1 MPVERLSL
9 SASSS
14 SARTAPARTAI
25 VLALP
30 ALVTL
35 AIHEVVLTRPW
46 VDDSFI
52 FYRYATNWGHGLGLV
67 FNRGE
72 YVEGFSSFL
81 WTAMLA
87 LPSAVGLSPANTAPA
102 LGLLLAA
109 GCIVLVTAIGPT
121 LLGFSAWLAAL
132 AAVALALSPAFA
144 TYATSGMDVMLFAFV
159 LLAAVAA
166 CARMVELSREGP
178 VDGRSTALAVVLLVA
193 LVLVRAE
200 GPIYAVLIGVAAA
213 MLSSPGDGRRR
224 STRALVLPAAAV
236 LAVGVVLVVRRLVY
250 GVWAPATV
258 LAKGYTN
265 HLAAHALHDPNARVA
280 LRDALRSGVDYAGPL
295 VFVVLAVIVTAI
307 VVRRRR
313 DTRLPALPLLGAL
326 AIAVA
331 LATTLWSSGDWMP
344 FRRLLVPVLPLL
356 VLLTAWA
363 AATIHDGVRRVTRP
377 GSASAWLRSLAAGV
391 GCALAIVAAGVSPGA
406 TAPRYEA
413 QQLEAVGRL
422 LAAAPGPTHLLTN
435 LDGVLPYYAGS
446 RTYVWDMLGLTD
458 IHNARYGLIFSSR
471 FGRTDP
477 RYDFSRPFDLFVSNS
492 SWDFALMAT
501 LLPSGPQRWLLF
513 SSPRWEAIPLYVVAR
528 AGGPLPAGLQ
538 RLCGCRPTALT
549 VSARRALLAELLA
562 RGAVP
567 PGLVEAARQRR
578 AFPA

>member
-1 MPVERLSL
+1 M
-9 SASSS
+9 SANGS

-25 VLALP
+25 VAALP
-30 ALVTL
+30 ALATL
-35 AIHEVVLTRPW
+35 AVHQVLLTRPW

-52 FYRYATNWGHGLGLV
+52 FYRYAANWGHGLGPV

-87 LPSAVGLSPANTAPA
+87 LPSSVGLSPANTAPA

-166 CARMVELSREGP
+166 CARAVELSREGP
-178 VDGRSTALAVVLLVA
+178 IDGRSTALAVALLVA

-200 GPIYAVLIGVAAA
+200 GPIYAVLIAVAAG
-213 MLSSPGDGRRR
+213 MLSSPGTGGRRG
-224 STRALVLPAAAV
+224 TRALVLPAGAAI
-236 LAVGVVLVVRRLVY
+236 AAGVVLVVRRLVY

-295 VFVVLAVIVTAI
+295 VFVALAVIVTAI

-313 DTRLPALPLLGAL
+313 DTRLPALPVLGAV

-363 AATIHDGVRRVTRP
+363 AATIHDGVEERRVVGLRERP
-377 GSASAWLRSLAAGV
+377 APVPGRGRRLRARDRGGGALGRSDRAALRG
-391 GCALAIVAAGVSPGA
+391 AAARGPGA
-406 TAPRYEA
+406 AP
-413 QQLEAVGRL
+413 GRGAG
-422 LAAAPGPTHLLTN
+422 AAAPAHQPRRRVAVLRGIANLRVGHAGAHRHSQRQIRADLQPALRPHGP
-435 LDGVLPYYAGS
+435 
-446 RTYVWDMLGLTD
+446 
-458 IHNARYGLIFSSR
+458 
-471 FGRTDP
+471 
-477 RYDFSRPFDLFVSNS
+477 
-492 SWDFALMAT
+492 AL
-501 LLPSGPQRWLLF
+501 
-513 SSPRWEAIPLYVVAR
+513 
-528 AGGPLPAGLQ
+528 
-538 RLCGCRPTALT
+538 
-549 VSARRALLAELLA
+549 
-562 RGAVP
+562 
-567 PGLVEAARQRR
+567 
-578 AFPA
+578 